1 MFVYRIYFHVC
12 ILITAH
18 FSFEAKIIFCHAVK
32 SQQAFIY
39 LLLSGMKVAKK
50 NRHSLKQER
59 KKTDG
64 AKIYSNWL
72 KQNRDVHIFI
82 EYQSK
87 SWFWWNYEKIVLE
100 YMIFFMNLP
109 IVRFLNEWYDP
120 ISSDTRYL
128 FHDRSEKMILWSLLV
143 SKVDWLSSATSRGF
157 PFFVFIISLHLCYNR
172 FLGIT
177 QYILKMA
184 RNFEKP

>member
-18 FSFEAKIIFCHAVK
+18 FSFDAKIIFCHAVK
-32 SQQAFIY
+32 SQEAFIY

-50 NRHSLKQER
+50 NRHSFKQER

-100 YMIFFMNLP
+100 YMIFLWIYRLFDSLTNGTIWLTATLVIYSP
-109 IVRFLNEWYDP
+109 TEVRKWFYGLSWWAKWTDYHP
-120 ISSDTRYL
+120 
-128 FHDRSEKMILWSLLV
+128 LLHG
-143 SKVDWLSSATSRGF
+143 GF
-157 PFFVFIISLHLCYNR
+157 PFLFLLFLFIYV
-172 FLGIT
+172 IT
-177 QYILKMA
+177 G
-184 RNFEKP
+184 F

>member
-1 MFVYRIYFHVC
+1 MINVHVPEAIAVRTAINRAQFIILCYILKYVHSKTFSQRFQGVSCVTRTTHCLASQRPFFLPFFVYASMCVFLRVTVQLSKINLSLYLRVKYVFVFRIYFHVC

-18 FSFEAKIIFCHAVK
+18 FSFDAKIIFCHAVK

-87 SWFWWNYEKIVLE
+87 S
-100 YMIFFMNLP
+100 
-109 IVRFLNEWYDP
+109 
-120 ISSDTRYL
+120 
-128 FHDRSEKMILWSLLV
+128 
-143 SKVDWLSSATSRGF
+143 
-157 PFFVFIISLHLCYNR
+157 
-172 FLGIT
+172 
-177 QYILKMA
+177 
-184 RNFEKP
+184 

>member
-18 FSFEAKIIFCHAVK
+18 FSFDAKIIFCQAVK

-64 AKIYSNWL
+64 AKIHSNWL

-87 SWFWWNYEKIVLE
+87 S
-100 YMIFFMNLP
+100 
-109 IVRFLNEWYDP
+109 
-120 ISSDTRYL
+120 
-128 FHDRSEKMILWSLLV
+128 
-143 SKVDWLSSATSRGF
+143 
-157 PFFVFIISLHLCYNR
+157 
-172 FLGIT
+172 
-177 QYILKMA
+177 
-184 RNFEKP
+184 